1 MARHAVM
8 GWASVGL
15 VLAAVFAAGGEVI
28 PVPAGRGLLEAVLS
42 RSLPRGTVLAL
53 EAGEHVVV
61 NTLAMNNSHRCVR
74 ACAWWRSGGGAS
86 CVGCGGGGA
95 WRWQWCWRL

>member
-1 MARHAVM
+1 V
-8 GWASVGL
+8 VL
-15 VLAAVFAAGGEVI
+15 VLTAVLAAGGEVI

-61 NTLAMNNSHRCVR
+61 NMFALNNSHRCVHG
-74 ACAWWRSGGGAS
+74 WR

-95 WRWQWCWRL
+95 GGYSDGHVDGSSSSSGRQ